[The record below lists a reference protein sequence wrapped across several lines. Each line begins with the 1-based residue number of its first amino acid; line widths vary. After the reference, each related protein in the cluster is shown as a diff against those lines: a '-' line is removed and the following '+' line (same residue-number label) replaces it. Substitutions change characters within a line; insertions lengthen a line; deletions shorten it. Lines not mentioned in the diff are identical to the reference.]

1 MSRPRNP
8 PGTYGVINVDLTRR
22 VRLDDVPQEDGTL
35 KRAFRD
41 VVLFAGEESQ
51 PGDVWRARSRYRFRN
66 GKNKQV
72 ERFGTTK
79 KAAENALKK
88 ALNTID
94 DGSSGSLTGAMKL
107 TELAHRFMVDREA
120 VGRTPGTIETYRYA
134 VDVHIIPEIGQLTV
148 AESTPENLQAYLSK
162 IARDRGAGAAKNS
175 RSVLSG
181 MFGLAVRNGAA
192 LRNPVRELE
201 RIKHKQQKGSRPL
214 PLGEA
219 AQFLEAIRNDDFLQ
233 QRDMVDLLTF
243 MFSTGWRIGEVC
255 GLTWDAVDLEEG
267 TATMQAI
274 SVRVVGVG
282 MVLQPFGKSTAA
294 HRVNALPESL
304 VQILRNRLDGQFIND
319 MNLVFPTP
327 LGKLRDTSNTGR
339 DWRLRRDDLG
349 FDGITSHSLRK
360 MVGTALDGEHFT
372 ARDIADV
379 LGHRNASM
387 TQDKYMARNTGSGKA
402 AQSMEKLLNNSN

>member
-1 MSRPRNP
+1 MRLPDEQLPDGSTKR
-8 PGTYGVINVDLTRR
+8 TYREI
-22 VRLDDVPQEDGTL
+22 
-35 KRAFRD
+35 
-41 VVLFAGEESQ
+41 VLPAGETEQ
-51 PGDVWRARSRYRFRN
+51 PGDMYRARCRYRFRN
-66 GKNKQV
+66 GKNKQIQRV
-72 ERFGTTK
+72 ATSPK
-79 KAAENALKK
+79 KAENALKEDLK
-88 ALNTID
+88 TID
-94 DGSSGSLTGAMKL
+94 EGSSGSLRASMKL
-107 TELAHRFMVDREA
+107 SELAERFMADRAA

-134 VDVHIIPEIGQLTV
+134 VDVHIVPEIGQLTV
-148 AESTPENLQAYLSK
+148 AEATPENLQAYLSK

-201 RIKHKQQKGSRPL
+201 RIKHKQEKGSRPL
-214 PLGEA
+214 PLNEA
-219 AQFLEAIRNDDFLQ
+219 AQFLEAIRNDDYLQ
-233 QRDMVDLLTF
+233 ERDMVDLLTF

-255 GLTWDAVDLEEG
+255 GLRWDAVDLEEG

-274 SVRVVGVG
+274 SVRVVGAG

-304 VQILRNRLDGQFIND
+304 VQILRNRLDSRYANE

-339 DWRLRRDDLG
+339 DWRLRRHDLG
-349 FDGITSHSLRK
+349 FDGITGHSLRK

-402 AQSMEKLLNNSN
+402 AQSMEKLLNKSN